1 MTVETLRNDLLLMA
15 LFMLFGFFIREKVKL
30 FQKLFLPSSLIGG
43 LLLLILGQQGIG
55 FLTVP
60 ESFDEI
66 PGALTGIVL
75 ASLVF
80 GVSINK
86 EKIRSYLDYSFI
98 TMTTYGMQMGLGV
111 LLGFLFQKIWPG
123 LPDGWGVMGV
133 FAFHGGHGTAAA
145 AGAEFSKYGASQN
158 MAVGMV
164 LSTLGLIVAMAIGM
178 AVVNFGIRRGWGTY
192 IKEPSKQPAYFYSGA
207 LPEEKRRSVG
217 KLVTAPISINHLAL
231 QFSWLLAA
239 FLLGK
244 TIFEF
249 LGKYIAFF
257 ATLPDVLYG
266 IIGGALLWQL
276 IRLFKLED
284 YVDVKTIKLISSF
297 LLELIVFS
305 AIATLDLEFV
315 SVYILPILIY
325 TVILCTLSIFI
336 ILALSKKLLVHEW
349 FEKACMAIGAATGN
363 TSTGLALVRAID
375 PESKSSAGD
384 THGIYSTIMSWKD
397 IFTGLTPLW
406 LSGGITL
413 TLGVGFGIMAI
424 SLLLAILFAERKK
437 EE

>member
-1 MTVETLRNDLLLMA
+1 MTVEALRNDLLLMA
-15 LFMLFGFFIREKVKL
+15 VFMLIGFFVREKVKL
-30 FQKLFLPSSLIGG
+30 FQKLFLPSSLVGG
-43 LLLLILGQQGIG
+43 LLLLALGQQGANLI
-55 FLTVP
+55 TVP
-60 ESFDEI
+60 DSFGQL
-66 PGALTGIVL
+66 PGALIGLVL

-111 LLGFLFQKIWPG
+111 LLGFLLQKIWLG

-145 AGAEFSKYGASQN
+145 AGAEFGKYGLSQN
-158 MAVGMV
+158 MTVGMV
-164 LSTLGLIVAMAIGM
+164 LSTLGLVVAMAAGM

-192 IKEPSKQPAYFYSGA
+192 IKEPSKQPVYFYSGA
-207 LPEEKRRSVG
+207 LPEEKRTPIG
-217 KLVTAPISINHLAL
+217 KLVTAPISINHMAL
-231 QFSWLLAA
+231 QFAWLLAA

-249 LGKYIAFF
+249 LGRYIAFF

-266 IIGGALLWQL
+266 IIGGAFLWQL
-276 IRLFKLED
+276 IRLCKLEA

-297 LLELIVFS
+297 LLEITVFS

-315 SVYILPILIY
+315 SVYIVPIIIY
-325 TVILCTLSIFI
+325 TVVLCSISIVI
-336 ILALSKKLLVHEW
+336 ILVLSKKLLQHEW

-384 THGIYSTIMSWKD
+384 THGVYSTIMSWKD
-397 IFTGLTPLW
+397 SFTGLTPLW
-406 LSGGITL
+406 LTGGITL
-413 TLGVGFGIMAI
+413 TMGVGFGIMI
-424 SLLLAILFAERKK
+424 VSLLLAFVFAEKRKK
-437 EE
+437 